1 MEGRKAGRQ
10 EDEEIGR
17 AEGGQ
22 TTRGRKKER
31 IGERCD
37 GEEMDRS

>member
-1 MEGRKAGRQ
+1 MEGRKAGRK

-22 TTRGRKKER
+22 TTRGRRER

-37 GEEMDRS
+37 GEEMVGS